1 MSIFDLNAYEVV
13 LTEDLPD
20 LKSKGYL
27 LKHKKSGA
35 RVLLMEND
43 DENKVFTIGFR
54 TPSSDSTGVPHIM
67 EHSVLCG
74 SRDFPVKDPF
84 VELVK
89 GSLNTFLNAMT
100 YPDKTVYPVASCN
113 DKDFQNLMHVYMDA
127 VFYPNIYQHDEIFR
141 QEGWSYKLDEP
152 DGKLEY
158 NGVVYNEMKGAFS
171 SPEGVLDRVIL
182 NSLFPDTS
190 YAYESGGDP
199 EEIPNLTYEQ
209 FLDFHR
215 KYYHPSNSYI
225 YLYGD
230 MDMEEKLKWLD
241 ENYLCE
247 FDAAEVDSEICFQK
261 PFDKMIEVEKTYS
274 ISSEETEEENT
285 YLSYNKVIATSLDE
299 KLYQAFQILDNAL
312 LSAPGAPLKKAL
324 MDAGIGK
331 DIMGSYDN
339 GIYQPIFSIIA
350 KNAEPQQK
358 EQFVQVIED
367 TLRKIVEDGIDRK
380 ALEAGINYHEFRFRE
395 ADFGNYPKGLM
406 YGLDLFDSWLYD
418 EKKPFIHMQAIPTF
432 AFLKEQIGTRYFEDL
447 IQKWILDNLHGSMV
461 IVKPERGR
469 TARMD
474 RELDE
479 KLQTYKAGLSP
490 DEVEK
495 LARDTAELIVY
506 QESEDAREDMEKIP
520 VLGREDIS
528 REIAPICNEERVCG
542 GIPMVY
548 HNVETNGIGYVTLLF
563 DLSGVPEE
571 KLPYVGMLQAV
582 LGIIDTTHYEY
593 GELFNEIN
601 VHTGGIG
608 TSLELYPDVTKVK
621 EKEFRATFEMK
632 GKALYPKMDVLFKM
646 MREILTE
653 SKLEDEKRLKE
664 ILSMLKSRLQMS
676 FLSSGHTT
684 AALRALSYSSPLSKF
699 KDDTDGIG
707 YYEAVKEIEEHFE
720 EKKEELIANL
730 KELAARIFRADNL
743 MISYTAA
750 PEGLDAVEK
759 EMETFKNGLFERT
772 DGDEQ
777 ENRCILHC
785 VKRNEGFKTSSKVQY
800 VARTGNFIDGGAAYS
815 GALHILKVILSYDYL
830 WQNIRVKGGAYGCMC
845 NFNRI
850 GEGYLISY
858 RDPNLEKTIDVYE
871 KVTEYLRNFEADD
884 RDMNKYIIGTISNI
898 DRPMN
903 PSAKGT
909 RSMNLYM
916 NHVTEEMIR
925 KEREEILNAGQEEI
939 RALADVVA
947 AMLAADQLCVIGSEE
962 KIEEQKALFGEVRTL
977 F

>member
-1 MSIFDLNAYEVV
+1 M
-13 LTEDLPD
+13 
-20 LKSKGYL
+20 
-27 LKHKKSGA
+27 
-35 RVLLMEND
+35 
-43 DENKVFTIGFR
+43 
-54 TPSSDSTGVPHIM
+54 
-67 EHSVLCG
+67 
-74 SRDFPVKDPF
+74 
-84 VELVK
+84 
-89 GSLNTFLNAMT
+89 
-100 YPDKTVYPVASCN
+100 
-113 DKDFQNLMHVYMDA
+113 
-127 VFYPNIYQHDEIFR
+127 
-141 QEGWSYKLDEP
+141 
-152 DGKLEY
+152 
-158 NGVVYNEMKGAFS
+158 
-171 SPEGVLDRVIL
+171 IL

-299 KLYQAFQILDNAL
+299 KLYQAFQILDYAL

-447 IQKWILDNLHGSMV
+447 IQKWILDNPHGSMV